1 MTRLISMIA
10 VSGLVLSAAAPGLW
24 AADAP
29 STATPPS
36 VAAAPSTATSPSVAA
51 APSTATPPSVAAAPA
66 TAAPATVV
74 SAPTIAAP
82 TRVAAVKPRQTVHR
96 KWRPQDHM
104 ANELNRQVLSQ
115 LNTTGSTASYG
126 SSR

>member
-24 AADAP
+24 AAD
-29 STATPPS
+29 
-36 VAAAPSTATSPSVAA
+36 